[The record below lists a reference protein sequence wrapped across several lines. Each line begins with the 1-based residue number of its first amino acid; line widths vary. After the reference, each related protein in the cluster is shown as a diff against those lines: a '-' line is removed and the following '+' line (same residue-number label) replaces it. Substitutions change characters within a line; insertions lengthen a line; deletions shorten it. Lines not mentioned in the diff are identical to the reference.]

1 MKLGLFSVADEER
14 SCSVSASVVP
24 THVIGSSDESHR
36 ICGRKQ
42 QPWIVEAPVGQ
53 KVNIRLIDFNASQSE
68 SVQTQEHIKQQRC
81 HRYGVI
87 VDKTSKRNVTICG
100 DGVQREK
107 ELYTTT
113 GSTAELF
120 FNALSHKQ
128 LESENGIKQFLL
140 KVTGNMFWGFVRQ
153 RFATKC

>member
-1 MKLGLFSVADEER
+1 M
-14 SCSVSASVVP
+14 SASVVP
-24 THVIGSSDESHR
+24 THVIGSSDESQR
-36 ICGRKQ
+36 ICGTKQ

-68 SVQTQEHIKQQRC
+68 AQTREQSKQRC
-81 HRYGVI
+81 HHRYGVI

-113 GSTAELF
+113 GNTAELF

-128 LESENGIKQFLL
+128 LETDEIKQFLL
-140 KVTGNMFWGFVRQ
+140 KITGDSFLLF
-153 RFATKC
+153 